1 MDICICREPREGHA
15 RAHERRRQERE
26 KSRSKEGRFRSDL
39 RVRDS
44 LVEIIDVKLPHKAR
58 VV

>member
-1 MDICICREPREGHA
+1 MRMSAGAEVA
-15 RAHERRRQERE
+15 RARE
-26 KSRSKEGRFRSDL
+26 SRSKEGRFRSDL